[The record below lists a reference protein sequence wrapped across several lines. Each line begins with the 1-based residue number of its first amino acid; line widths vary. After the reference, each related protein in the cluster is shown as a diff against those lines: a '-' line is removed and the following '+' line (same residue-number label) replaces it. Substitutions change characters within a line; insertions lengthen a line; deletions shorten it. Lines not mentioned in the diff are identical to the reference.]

1 MVPRCLSSEAP
12 PSVSEH
18 YPDDDR
24 DACQR
29 CHCIYRK
36 RSRLGR
42 YVAGQHDTASIQCCT
57 RHKNP
62 VVCCPR
68 EKPCQMRH
76 GQAYESERT
85 AEGRNGSCQQY
96 GGCENKASGLSDIR
110 PGGCRIVFSR
120 QQQVQ
125 RLAQGAC
132 DCRPGKYG
140 TRHYPQPGSRNISE
154 RPHRPY
160 NIRFQCLFV
169 TQVLEY
175 QDD

>member
-1 MVPRCLSSEAP
+1 
-12 PSVSEH
+12 
-18 YPDDDR
+18 
-24 DACQR
+24 
-29 CHCIYRK
+29 
-36 RSRLGR
+36 
-42 YVAGQHDTASIQCCT
+42 
-57 RHKNP
+57 
-62 VVCCPR
+62 
-68 EKPCQMRH
+68 MRH

-132 DCRPGKYG
+132 DCRSGKYG

-175 QDD
+175 QDNRVNACPEHHSQNKEDRVVSDLPAGCHYDGEDYCGSCPCGSGNPQVLQQGSHTCSHA